1 MYKRQAR
8 NGATVRLASLTGHLQ
23 NDTLVVLWGTVEIY
37 RQFIGMP
44 VFPID
49 IPAHFA
55 AIAAG
60 GNFYTADIR
69 VMIERLGSPTYN
81 AAVVQV
87 DVDLREP
94 GGQNPGEGPVD
105 PSLAQPVL
113 LGGGPDPK
121 PANRLSEKDRNF
133 NATVTFTLPSGLET
147 GDFIDYVYGGDVV
160 GTYPVTGAEAVDFPV
175 PFTVPWATIDAK
187 GNGTIETHCV
197 IRDAINYKHS
207 PNQDVVVDIFNIGSL
222 TPVTFENATVITGN
236 PNFTYAINCARQ
248 PWLGVPVKI
257 LDPGLLMVGD
267 KVVIEAVRYA
277 FNAPGT
283 PVGAPIETPEF
294 ELNSEHVNLGLTVP
308 LDLKVWIQDVTG
320 NNGRGIVG
328 VRWRLLRPS
337 TGDRGRSDE
346 VKAAWDL
353 VGSGGNIPGYC
364 VPNASRVKGTL

>member
-1 MYKRQAR
+1 M
-8 NGATVRLASLTGHLQ
+8 
-23 NDTLVVLWGTVEIY
+23 
-37 RQFIGMP
+37 
-44 VFPID
+44 
-49 IPAHFA
+49 
-55 AIAAG
+55 
-60 GNFYTADIR
+60 
-69 VMIERLGSPTYN
+69 
-81 AAVVQV
+81 
-87 DVDLREP
+87 
-94 GGQNPGEGPVD
+94 
-105 PSLAQPVL
+105 
-113 LGGGPDPK
+113 
-121 PANRLSEKDRNF
+121 
-133 NATVTFTLPSGLET
+133 
-147 GDFIDYVYGGDVV
+147 
-160 GTYPVTGAEAVDFPV
+160 
-175 PFTVPWATIDAK
+175 
-187 GNGTIETHCV
+187 
-197 IRDAINYKHS
+197 
-207 PNQDVVVDIFNIGSL
+207 
-222 TPVTFENATVITGN
+222 
-236 PNFTYAINCARQ
+236 
-248 PWLGVPVKI
+248 PVKI